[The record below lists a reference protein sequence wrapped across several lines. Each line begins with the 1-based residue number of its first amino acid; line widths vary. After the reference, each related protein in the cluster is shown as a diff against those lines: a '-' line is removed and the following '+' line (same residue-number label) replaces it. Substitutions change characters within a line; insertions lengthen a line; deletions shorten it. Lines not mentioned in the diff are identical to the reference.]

1 MLRIRNVCL
10 FPIGLFARLYDHFHA
25 PLPNLGVKPRLLGRR
40 YKPRSFRLIRRLLIF
55 DVCLNH
61 REGSSAAAC
70 GEIRRRPQA
79 GSKASFEP
87 SQRLL
92 SDHSARN
99 ALEAIDELRNGNNG
113 RIVHQ
118 QVDMISF
125 AVHFDKL
132 CIEILADALKD
143 VFEESKL
150 VC

>member
-1 MLRIRNVCL
+1 MKRQVISSTMSLL
-10 FPIGLFARLYDHFHA
+10 
-25 PLPNLGVKPRLLGRR
+25 LPNCGVKLRPLWWR

-55 DVCLNH
+55 YVCLNL
-61 REGSSAAAC
+61 REGSSAAAW
-70 GEIRRRPQA
+70 GEIRRRAQA

-87 SQRLL
+87 SLRLL
-92 SDHSARN
+92 SEHSARN
-99 ALEAIDELRNGNNG
+99 ALEAVDELRNGNTG

-118 QVDMISF
+118 QVDMISL

-132 CIEILADALKD
+132 CIEIVADALKD